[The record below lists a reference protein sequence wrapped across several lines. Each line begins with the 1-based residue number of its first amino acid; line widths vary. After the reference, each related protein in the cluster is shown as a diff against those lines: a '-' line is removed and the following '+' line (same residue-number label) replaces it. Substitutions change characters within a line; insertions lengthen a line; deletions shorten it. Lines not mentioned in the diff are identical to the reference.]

1 MENKKKSPKSI
12 GPYIIPIL
20 VLVVILG
27 LVYLNRDTLFKL
39 FRQTEAD
46 KSKPEWEQTLSD
58 LEKEIA
64 GKLHTEEQTETPTGE
79 KGVGMP
85 VETTHP
91 GTEQSS
97 ELQQV
102 QDAILAFFHHLDQQN
117 YIIDYQLQDETRIH
131 FTRTLEKI
139 FANPPIV
146 TREADD
152 LFSILKNMSHFY
164 RILGRQEINLIKDVL
179 AHETENMEQTMAVF
193 YRWSEIGTPAAA
205 NSLGLAMPLASLYEY
220 AGFFIN
226 TLGGQAYLFRRD
238 PRIRLLVRYYSLLI
252 IDRANDQ
259 NMNRY
264 GIDIRVP
271 IDSLIDEIQATQS
284 LNNRDEYLTKLAALQ
299 TKYQSKYESQ

>member
-1 MENKKKSPKSI
+1 MENKKRSTKSI
-12 GPYIIPIL
+12 GPYIIPL
-20 VLVVILG
+20 LALVVILG
-27 LVYLNRDTLFKL
+27 MIYLNRDTLFKL
-39 FRQTEAD
+39 FRPTNTG
-46 KSKPEWEQTLSD
+46 KSQPKWEQKLSD
-58 LEKEIA
+58 LEQEIA
-64 GKLHTEEQTETPTGE
+64 DKLRTGEHVETPTGE

-85 VETTHP
+85 ADTTRKP
-91 GTEQSS
+91 TEQPS

-102 QDAILAFFHHLDQQN
+102 QDAVLAFFDHLDQQK
-117 YIIDYQLQDETRIH
+117 YIIDYQLQDESRVH
-131 FTRTLEKI
+131 FSHTLEKI

-179 AHETENMEQTMAVF
+179 ANETENMEQTMAAF
-193 YRWSEIGTPAAA
+193 YRWSEIGTPAAG
-205 NSLGLAMPLASLYEY
+205 NSIDFAMPLTSLYEY

-259 NMNRY
+259 HMNRY
-264 GIDIRVP
+264 GIDIRLP
-271 IDSLIDEIQATQS
+271 IDSLIDEMEATQV
-284 LNNRDEYLTKLAALQ
+284 LDGREAYLTKLAALQ
-299 TKYQSKYESQ
+299 TKYQSKYE

>member
-12 GPYIIPIL
+12 GPFIIPLLALAI
-20 VLVVILG
+20 ILG
-27 LVYLNRDTLFKL
+27 LIFLNRDTLFKL
-39 FRQTEAD
+39 IRQTD
-46 KSKPEWEQTLSD
+46 TGKSQPEWEQTLSD
-58 LEKEIA
+58 LEQDIA
-64 GKLHTEEQTETPTGE
+64 EKLRTEEPAGVPTGE
-79 KGVGMP
+79 RGVGMP
-85 VETTHP
+85 VETT
-91 GTEQSS
+91 GDATEPPS

-102 QDAILAFFHHLDQQN
+102 RDAILAFFHHLDQQN
-117 YIIDYQLQDETRIH
+117 YIIDYQLQDKTRIH
-131 FTRTLEKI
+131 FSRTLEKA

-193 YRWSEIGTPAAA
+193 YRWSEIGTPEAD
-205 NSLGLAMPLASLYEY
+205 NSLNLAMPLTSLYEY

-238 PRIRLLVRYYSLLI
+238 SRIRSLVRYYALLI

-259 NMNRY
+259 DMNRH
-264 GIDIRVP
+264 GIDIRLS
-271 IDSLIDEIQATQS
+271 IDSLIDEMEATQ
-284 LNNRDEYLTKLAALQ
+284 LLDGREEYLTRLVALQ
-299 TKYQSKYESQ
+299 SKYQSRYE